1 MIDRSLGF
9 VLSPALTLR
18 GRTLPG
24 FGEGLSGVT
33 SSVSS
38 FGVTSSARR
47 RAPERC
53 RSWASSTNA
62 WAHRESKYSAI

>member
-9 VLSPALTLR
+9 ALSPALTLR
-18 GRTLPG
+18 GRIRLG
-24 FGEGLSGVT
+24 FGEGLSGVA

-38 FGVTSSARR
+38 LGVTSSARR

-53 RSWASSTNA
+53 RLCTLLTNA
-62 WAHRESKYSAI
+62 